1 MSVSPIIMMVPATAS
16 APGAGATDLAP
27 QAAEAFG
34 AMVALAEAGTTAGQT
49 LPAGTKTT
57 GKTSDTLP
65 ADSADTDTT
74 AEDGG
79 VASDLLAGAAL
90 YLIQPQPVATGHA
103 EIGADTPAGS
113 SPSTPVDIP
122 TPFPVAPPPS
132 GETPEAAPAPLA
144 AATQAPTDL
153 QTAAMTAL
161 PPAAASLP
169 KAETN
174 AAANPG
180 PGVKAP
186 YETPPQVAATPAPV
200 SVPAPVPVVVKTD
213 AKPPATANTAAPVS
227 ASPDDSQAV
236 ATSAAAAAAVARS
249 AATSAAQQT
258 ASALHPAAA
267 RSSIDKAAA
276 PPLAAAT
283 AVSGGETPA
292 APVDDAPVAVAPP
305 GAGQP
310 LQAPSVMP
318 APAPLRA
325 SNAAASDKTLSAV
338 VSTQG
343 STEASADTPAAAVS
357 AQVAS
362 VAPGVV
368 AAAPTTPTVPAGSSV
383 APDPALALLPD
394 VLATAAPDSQGSA
407 SAAPTTA
414 SVDTVAAVVSQS
426 LSSLSRATIE
436 TTAQIAAQITRRLE
450 GRSTRFEMKLAPEGL
465 GNVDVSLDI
474 GADGQLA
481 ARLAFDNP
489 LAATELRGRADEL
502 RRQLEDAGFTLA
514 RDALDFAERDPSSSG
529 GGDGFD
535 RRQNSRAFAD
545 ASRLAAQAEAAVP
558 PPAAWVSLSLTPRG
572 VDMKV

>member
-1 MSVSPIIMMVPATAS
+1 MSVSPIIMMAPATAS

-27 QAAEAFG
+27 EAGEAFG

-90 YLIQPQPVATGHA
+90 YLIQPQPVATGQA
-103 EIGADTPAGS
+103 EIGADTPVGS
-113 SPSTPVDIP
+113 SPSTPVDSP
-122 TPFPVAPPPS
+122 TPFPVAPPTTD
-132 GETPEAAPAPLA
+132 ETPEAPPAPLT
-144 AATQAPTDL
+144 AATQAQADL
-153 QTAAMTAL
+153 QTEAMTAL
-161 PPAAASLP
+161 PPAAAGLP
-169 KAETN
+169 KAETD

-180 PGVKAP
+180 SGAK
-186 YETPPQVAATPAPV
+186 TPPQTAAAPPAPA
-200 SVPAPVPVVVKTD
+200 SVPAPVKTD

-236 ATSAAAAAAVARS
+236 ATSAAAAAAAAVARS

-258 ASALHPAAA
+258 APALHPAAA
-267 RSSIDKAAA
+267 RSSIDKTAA
-276 PPLAAAT
+276 PPLTAAT
-283 AVSGGETPA
+283 AVSGGEAPA
-292 APVDDAPVAVAPP
+292 APVDDAPVAIAPS

-310 LQAPSVMP
+310 PQAPSVMP
-318 APAPLRA
+318 APAPLSA

-338 VSTQG
+338 ASTQA

-362 VAPGVV
+362 VAPGVI

-394 VLATAAPDSQGSA
+394 VLATAAPDSLGSA

-414 SVDTVAAVVSQS
+414 SLETVAAVVSQS

-514 RDALDFAERDPSSSG
+514 RDALDFAERDPSSSS